1 MSSISKKI
9 SITLDERLLNFIDQ
23 QTSNR
28 SAFINDLILKA
39 QKQFFRQELA
49 KAYQEQSQD
58 KKFQDEVVAWDEA
71 VGDGVQN
78 A

>member
-9 SITLDERLLNFIDQ
+9 SITLDERLLDFIDQ

-39 QKQFFRQELA
+39 QKQFFLQELA
-49 KAYQEQSQD
+49 KAYQEQSED
-58 KKFQDEVVAWDEA
+58 KAFHDEVAAWDEV
-71 VGDGVQN
+71 VGDGVKN